1 MICVYILR
9 YENWESGVW
18 KIGTTKNIDVRLKSY
33 VTSNGRLPDTVLIK
47 ECELFRHEE
56 KRYHSK
62 FKLNKCSGQREHF
75 ILQNSDILHLQ
86 YEEHFRPYIG
96 VINVSSVEEDLE
108 ILQNELQE
116 KIQELQ
122 QSVKDKIS
130 QLNSEYNKKLNM
142 IFKKKEMETMM
153 IEDEIRK
160 LEEKKKKEQEKQEK
174 QQKKEKKEQE
184 NPLYEFLKLHSVY
197 KKNNVV
203 SMKLFRETFGTWCDK
218 EIQKIDLQKLR
229 EFNSEYEII
238 KINSCKSCKKKHLK
252 GCCVNYGRQTST
264 YIIKHMQLI

>member
-153 IEDEIRK
+153 IEDETRK
-160 LEEKKKKEQEKQEK
+160 LEEKRKKQ
-174 QQKKEKKEQE
+174 QE

-203 SMKLFRETFGTWCDK
+203 SMKLFRETFSSWCGK
-218 EIQKIDLQKLR
+218 EIKKIDIQKLR
-229 EFNSEYEII
+229 EFNSEY
-238 KINSCKSCKKKHLK
+238 KIEPKHICKNCKNYHLK
-252 GCCVNYGRQTST
+252 GCCNKYHTAERTV
-264 YIIKHMQLI
+264 IHFIKHMQLI